1 MEKNILD
8 EGKQFLITYLKD
20 KSMDYETIHP
30 WRNSWEFVV
39 LHSFRV
45 EGYVKKILEKEYHDL
60 TNDEILLTRLAAVL
74 HDVGRIHKR
83 EGHALISKEIVCN
96 WLESNKEIRE
106 NIEEKHRLL
115 TLVEKHSNKE
125 EHEDDYC
132 LQVLRDADVLDEI
145 GVMSIFMCSNW
156 LDRSNPYFFNQ
167 LQDRIENF
175 EIGFCEDGY
184 KLLNT
189 QTAKLIL
196 DEKATFVTNFNNRL
210 KDELFG
216 TEIFGQISIDGY
228 LNNNVY

>member
-1 MEKNILD
+1 M
-8 EGKQFLITYLKD
+8 
-20 KSMDYETIHP
+20 
-30 WRNSWEFVV
+30 
-39 LHSFRV
+39 HS
-45 EGYVKKILEKEYHDL
+45 L
-60 TNDEILLTRLAAVL
+60 TNDEILLTQLAAVL

-83 EGHALISKEIVCN
+83 EGHSLTSKEIVCN
-96 WLESNKEIRE
+96 WLKINKKISE
-106 NIEEKHRLL
+106 NVEEKHRLL
-115 TLVEKHSNKE
+115 TLIEKHSNKE
-125 EHEDDYC
+125 EYEDDYC

-196 DEKATFVTNFNNRL
+196 DEKATFVTNFNNQL

-228 LNNNVY
+228 LNNNIY